1 MNTYRRFDAHS
12 DDERLCSRS
21 SFPFSLSCLSSWS
34 RLQQSSRFTLIIL
47 LRLSFSPKTCGGR
60 LRNDTRCSAR
70 TRSSDASKRWNVPET
85 GLQAQQGRCSYFSPL
100 FYSRWVPYVS
110 VSVVHDVHVPFLTFR
125 PVPVEVV
132 LPSLRWPWLSWPLCI
147 LIATNMFMHYYYVC
161 TVPPGFVGSSPTT
174 RRHSFLWAKR
184 RQTAKN
190 RALTGVRWSEDI
202 TLTKAL
208 LTKCKRCGEMRPEV
222 SMPPQ
227 VPTALR
233 AYCDVARERTTAVYA
248 TSVSSSMTTIV
259 L

>member
-1 MNTYRRFDAHS
+1 M
-12 DDERLCSRS
+12 
-21 SFPFSLSCLSSWS
+21 
-34 RLQQSSRFTLIIL
+34 
-47 LRLSFSPKTCGGR
+47 
-60 LRNDTRCSAR
+60 
-70 TRSSDASKRWNVPET
+70 PET
-85 GLQAQQGRCSYFSPL
+85 GLQAQQDRYSYPSPS

-110 VSVVHDVHVPFLTFR
+110 VSASHDVHVHVPFLR
-125 PVPVEVV
+125 PLPVEVV

-161 TVPPGFVGSSPTT
+161 TVPPGFVGSSPAT

-190 RALTGVRWSEDI
+190 RALTGVRWSEDV

-222 SMPPQ
+222 SIPPQ

-233 AYCDVARERTTAVYA
+233 AYCEVVSERTTVVYA
-248 TSVSSSMTTIV
+248 TSVSSSMTIIV